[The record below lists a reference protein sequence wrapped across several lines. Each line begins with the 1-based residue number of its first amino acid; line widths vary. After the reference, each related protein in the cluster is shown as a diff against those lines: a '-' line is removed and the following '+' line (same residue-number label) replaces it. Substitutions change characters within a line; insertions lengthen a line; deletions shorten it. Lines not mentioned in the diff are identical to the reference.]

1 MAVETGGSAP
11 SSIPERGYLSDDGSR
26 STTMDLQRI
35 ELASVDLAP
44 HAPRQQW
51 RGPRAPMDGPTWALD
66 GLAGGLIFFFSFYN
80 FINSDGHLDRLSKLT
95 IYHDLKSERDRKTT
109 SESQICPPL

>member
-66 GLAGGLIFFFSFYN
+66 GLAGGLIFFFH
-80 FINSDGHLDRLSKLT
+80 FIILLT
-95 IYHDLKSERDRKTT
+95 VTGI
-109 SESQICPPL
+109 